1 MRIASQGRNMRIL
14 VLGAGAVGGYFGGR
28 MVEGGADV
36 TFLVRAKRRA
46 ALAREGLQIKSAVG
60 DLNLAIKT
68 VTSGE
73 TMTPFDIVL
82 LASKA
87 YDLDSAMDSIA
98 PAVGPDSAIVPL
110 LNGMAHLDTLSA
122 RFGAPCVLG
131 GACYIGAT
139 LDANGV
145 VRHMGG
151 MQSLVFGELDGR
163 QSARVDAFAAI
174 LGRTKLNF
182 EASRTIRQAMWDKFV
197 LLAALAATTTL
208 TRATIGEIMVAPSG
222 EAFML
227 AALAECAAVAKAEGF
242 TPTAAA
248 YAGARGALTQ
258 RGSGFSASMM
268 RDMFKGGP
276 TEGDHV
282 IGDLVRRA
290 AARRIDTPIL
300 RTALTNLEVYEAKRA
315 QAALTA
321 APALAQ

>member
-1 MRIASQGRNMRIL
+1 MHIASQGQNMRIL

-36 TFLVRAKRRA
+36 TFLVRGNRRA
-46 ALAREGLQIKSAVG
+46 ALARDGLLVKSAVG
-60 DLNLAIKT
+60 DLKLAVKT
-68 VTSGE
+68 VTAGE
-73 TMTPFDIVL
+73 KMSPFDIVL
-82 LASKA
+82 LSSKS

-98 PAVGPDSAIVPL
+98 PAVGPKSAIVPL
-110 LNGMAHLDTLSA
+110 LNGIAHLDTLSA
-122 RFGAPCVLG
+122 RFGAQRVLG

-145 VRHMGG
+145 VQHMGR
-151 MQSLVFGELDGR
+151 MQSLVFGELDGQ
-163 QSARVDAFAAI
+163 QSARVESFAAI
-174 LGRTKLNF
+174 LARTKLDF
-182 EASRTIRQAMWDKFV
+182 EASRTIRQAMRDKFV

-208 TRATIGEIMVAPSG
+208 ARATVGEIMAAPSG

-242 TPTAAA
+242 APTAAA
-248 YAGARGALTQ
+248 YNGARGALTQ

-268 RDMFKGGP
+268 RDMLKGGP

-290 AARRIDTPIL
+290 AARQVGTPIL
-300 RTALTNLEVYEAKRA
+300 RTALTNLETYEAKRT

-321 APALAQ
+321 APALV